1 MSKSE
6 SNLDHFK
13 KMCSQDAL
21 LEMRISLK
29 KEWLARYGSGE
40 GREVIGQE
48 DKGHLTIDCVETKVI
63 CGSLIIFVNCPTNHT
78 TAYQ

>member
-29 KEWLARYGSGE
+29 KEWLARYGAGE

-48 DKGHLTIDCVETKVI
+48 DKGHLTVDCVETKVTQNNTI
-63 CGSLIIFVNCPTNHT
+63 SYLTM
-78 TAYQ
+78 AE